1 MEGPGHGLGNLTL
14 NGLSLLVEVGVW
26 LLTVDDLVAV
36 EGALFSVK
44 VPHLETKEILF
55 GDHGRDFV
63 AAEVVQS
70 ERFDV
75 AGRVSCSIDHYEAA
89 DGQVINLSD

>member
-1 MEGPGHGLGNLTL
+1 M

-36 EGALFSVK
+36 ERALFSVK
-44 VPHLETKEILF
+44 VPHLETKEVLF
-55 GDHGRDFV
+55 GDHGGDFV

-70 ERFDV
+70 EWFNV
-75 AGRVSCSIDHYEAA
+75 ASCVTCSIDHYEAA
-89 DGQVINLSD
+89 DLLVVYLGN

>member
-1 MEGPGHGLGNLTL
+1 M

-26 LLTVDDLVAV
+26 LLTVDDLMAV
-36 EGALFSVK
+36 ERALFSFK
-44 VPHLETKEILF
+44 VPHLETEEVLF
-55 GDHGRDFV
+55 GDHGGDFV

-70 ERFDV
+70 ERLDV

-89 DGQVINLSD
+89 DGQVVNLSN